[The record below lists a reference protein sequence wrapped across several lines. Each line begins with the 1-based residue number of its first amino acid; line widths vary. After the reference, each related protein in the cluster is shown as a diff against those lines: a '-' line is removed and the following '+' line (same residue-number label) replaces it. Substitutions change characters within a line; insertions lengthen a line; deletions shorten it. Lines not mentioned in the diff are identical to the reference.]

1 MRALNLYGIND
12 LRYDKIG
19 LPKRSKNEV
28 LLQVKAVGICGSDI
42 PRVFDKGT
50 YHFPTVI
57 GHEFAG
63 KVVEAEN
70 TDLIGRNAA
79 VFPLIPCGECSAC
92 QCGRYAQCKQYNYY
106 GSRCNG
112 GMSEY
117 IAVKKENLVFI
128 PEGVSYKEAAMC
140 EPTAVAL
147 HTFRKACVGVS
158 DTIVIFGIGSIGL
171 ILAQWAKTAGLKNI
185 VLVAR
190 NRDKVE
196 FAQRL
201 GFLQTIN
208 SSEISVRDY
217 VLSLTNGVGADACI
231 EGTGQSTT
239 LEECLFAVRNFGRVV
254 TMGNPVEAITLS
266 QNAYWNILRKEI
278 CLVGTWNS
286 SFTEMENDWKDAL
299 AAMQYKQLSV
309 LPLITHE
316 FTLEQYKEAFSIMR
330 EKKELY
336 CKIMFVIKE

>member
-1 MRALNLYGIND
+1 MRALNLYGVND
-12 LRYDKIG
+12 LRYDEIG
-19 LPKRSKNEV
+19 LPERKNTEV
-28 LLQVKAVGICGSDI
+28 LLQIKAVGICGSDI

-63 KVVEAEN
+63 IVVEADN

-128 PEGVSYKEAAMC
+128 PEGVLCKEAAMS
-140 EPTAVAL
+140 EPAAVAL
-147 HTFRKACVGVS
+147 HAFRKACVGIGN
-158 DTIVIFGIGSIGL
+158 TIVIFGIGPIGL
-171 ILAQWAKTAGLKNI
+171 ILAQWAKIAGLKNI

-201 GFLQTIN
+201 GFFQTIN
-208 SSEISVRDY
+208 SSEMSVRDY

-231 EGTGQSTT
+231 EGTGQSAT
-239 LEECLFAVRNFGRVV
+239 LEACLLAVRNFGKVV

-299 AAMQYKQLSV
+299 AAMQCKQLDV

-316 FTLEQYKEAFSIMR
+316 FTLAQYKEAFSIMR

-336 CKIMFVIKE
+336 CKIMFVIEE